1 MIPSL
6 RTIVRRALEGEAR
19 LPKGATALVAV
30 SGGPDSMA
38 MLDVV
43 AKLAATFDLR
53 VHAHGVDHG
62 LRDAATAELDL
73 AEAHAAHLGV
83 PFARSRVVVPAGKN
97 LQARARAARHEALL
111 SRAVDLGAAA
121 IFLAHHADDR
131 AETLLLRLLRGAG
144 PRGLAVLPA
153 RAPTSSPSPV
163 SSPSPASPAS
173 TSPASASPASASPGI
188 ELVRPLLRAR
198 KSDVLAYLS
207 CHSIPYATDPSNRDP
222 RFARARVRHEL
233 IPLLEELGP
242 GVVRHLEALADRLHD
257 ARDGASAPAFP
268 LPRATEIALLR
279 LAEERSPNARVW
291 LPGGLVARI
300 ETPPRGAK
308 DAPTPPKE
316 PRARRHGS

>member
-1 MIPSL
+1 MTPSL

-43 AKLAATFDLR
+43 AKLAPSFDLR

-62 LRDAATAELDL
+62 LREDAAAELDL
-73 AEAHAAHLGV
+73 AEAHAARLGV
-83 PFARSRVVVPAGKN
+83 PFARTRVAVPAGQN

-111 SRAVDLGAAA
+111 SCATDLGASA

-153 RAPTSSPSPV
+153 RAPASS
-163 SSPSPASPAS
+163 
-173 TSPASASPASASPGI
+173 SAASPGV

-207 CHSIPYATDPSNRDP
+207 RHSIPCATDPSNRDP

-233 IPLLEELGP
+233 MPLLEELGP
-242 GVVRHLEALADRLHD
+242 GIVRHLEALADRLHD

-291 LPGGLVARI
+291 LPGGLVARV
-300 ETPPRGAK
+300 ETPPRA
-308 DAPTPPKE
+308 AEEPEATPKPKAPKE
-316 PRARRHGS
+316 PRARRPAS

>member
-19 LPKGATALVAV
+19 LPKGATALLAV

-153 RAPTSSPSPV
+153 RAPTSA
-163 SSPSPASPAS
+163 PSPAPPSTASPS
-173 TSPASASPASASPGI
+173 TASPASASSGI

-207 CHSIPYATDPSNRDP
+207 RHSIPYATDPSNRDP

-233 IPLLEELGP
+233 MPLLEELGP